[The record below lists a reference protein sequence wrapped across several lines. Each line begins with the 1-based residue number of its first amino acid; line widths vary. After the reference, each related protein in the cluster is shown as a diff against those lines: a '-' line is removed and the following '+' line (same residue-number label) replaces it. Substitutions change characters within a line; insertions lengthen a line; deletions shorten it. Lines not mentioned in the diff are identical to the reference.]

1 MVEGEGMPRK
11 NGGKGD
17 LLIHFDIEFPKSMKD
32 GEMKTLETVLRRGQA
47 ESVPD
52 EVCEEVVL
60 MDMDPRRM
68 AYLRKQSSASDYQ
81 DGSSMHGCMSDESS
95 GNDCCVY

>member
-32 GEMKTLETVLRRGQA
+32 GEMKTLETVLRRGG
-47 ESVPD
+47 SD
-52 EVCEEVVL
+52 GHGSEENGVSPETVACQRL
-60 MDMDPRRM
+60 
-68 AYLRKQSSASDYQ
+68 
-81 DGSSMHGCMSDESS
+81 S
-95 GNDCCVY
+95 GREQHARVHVG

>member
-52 EVCEEVVL
+52 EV
-60 MDMDPRRM
+60 
-68 AYLRKQSSASDYQ
+68 
-81 DGSSMHGCMSDESS
+81 
-95 GNDCCVY
+95 